1 MTDLDLIS
9 RFLSEYA
16 ALLDKVERT
25 LKGADSTSRRRAAV
39 RLLND
44 RLADRFS
51 DGIGSRMKG
60 SVENATKVSLR
71 AKRSNPSSALSKN
84 QKERL
89 LRSTLQILD
98 QTRTRF
104 APYPFSIREA
114 ISSDVITPEILGRTV
129 EQFAVDQ
136 TRHGAWYTP
145 APVVTFICRETV
157 RLFLGVSLS
166 EAARLSLDRR
176 MSLLDTLTGVRI
188 IDPACGC
195 GAFLMGMVHE
205 LLRWRSELLP
215 HNPSASPGNFPLA
228 NLYGTDL
235 DDLAVHTARL
245 RLALEPTPSEMDR
258 IYPGAISSVRI
269 ADGLDSQTTPA
280 FDGTFDI
287 VVTNPPFGLTVAEEV
302 RNRFFDL
309 RTDGP
314 QSKDAYGLFVAR
326 GLELLRKGG
335 VMGVLMSDTW
345 RTIKRHRPLRQ
356 RLLATTTVHTL
367 ADLPLWIFPA
377 TVNTGILL
385 LTNSAP
391 AADHA
396 LVTADLRYVPKNDWG
411 SLTGQLDVTTSTP
424 GGVQQAETPAIYV
437 YPQSQIA
444 TCENLSF
451 FIGSPKLHT
460 LLSDPR
466 LTTLGE
472 LATVKQGLA
481 TGDNKRYLRKL
492 PAARGSY
499 QLVDPATILSVRELG
514 RLSRDEKLTGVDP
527 EKYNGRHFVP
537 YDKGG
542 ASDSDQGW
550 LPNYYVP
557 TEYFIDWSKPAVQRM
572 KTARSARR
580 RGKLAGRFQNSAYYF
595 KRGLTFSYTGYYAP
609 CFRLSSGGVF
619 DVGGSSCFDIQ
630 LPLYPTL
637 AILASKVVKY
647 FARNFIDHTVN
658 FQVGEFKALPVPRAI
673 DPGISA
679 RLETLVTQI
688 VENQHSDPRYPYH
701 LHEQIEIDRLV
712 YQLFDLTDEDVREV
726 ESWYGRRYARL
737 SKFGST

>member
-1 MTDLDLIS
+1 MSDTDLIN
-9 RFLSEYA
+9 RFLKEYA
-16 ALLDKVERT
+16 TLLHEVERT
-25 LKGADSTSRRRAAV
+25 LSGTDSISRRRAAV

-51 DGIGSRMKG
+51 DGIVTHMIDGK
-60 SVENATKVSLR
+60 
-71 AKRSNPSSALSKN
+71 LS
-84 QKERL
+84 
-89 LRSTLQILD
+89 RSTLRALD

-104 APYPFSIREA
+104 APYPFSIREG

-157 RLFLGVSLS
+157 RLFLGVSLP
-166 EAARLSLDRR
+166 EAAKSTVDRR
-176 MSLLDTLTGVRI
+176 MRLLDTFTGVRI

-195 GAFLMGMVHE
+195 GAFLVGMANE
-205 LLRWRSELLP
+205 LIRWRRELLP
-215 HNPSASPGNFPLA
+215 HKPSVSADDFPIG

-245 RLALEPTPSEMDR
+245 RLSLALSASGTAPVPTDK
-258 IYPGAISSVRI
+258 ITGVTVGDALDKTNGDSS
-269 ADGLDSQTTPA
+269 
-280 FDGTFDI
+280 GTFDI
-287 VVTNPPFGLTVAEEV
+287 VVTNPPFGVTVSEEV
-302 RNRFFDL
+302 RNRFFDP

-314 QSKDAYGLFVAR
+314 QSKDAYGLFAAR

-335 VMGVLMSDTW
+335 VMGLLMSDTW

-356 RLLATTTVHTL
+356 RLAATTTVHTL

-385 LTNSAP
+385 LTNSVP
-391 AADHA
+391 AAGHS
-396 LVTADLRYVPKNDWG
+396 LVAADLRYVPKNDWDA
-411 SLTGQLDVTTSTP
+411 LTDQLDATVSTSGHNP
-424 GGVQQAETPAIYV
+424 QANPPPIYA
-437 YPQSQIA
+437 YPQSQIE
-444 TCENLSF
+444 TYPNLSF
-451 FIGSPKLHT
+451 FIGSPRLHT

-466 LTTLGE
+466 FTTLGE

-492 PAARGSY
+492 PTARGTY
-499 QLVDPATILSVRELG
+499 QLVDPATILSVRELD

-527 EKYNGRHFVP
+527 EKYDGRHFVP

-557 TEYFIDWSKPAVQRM
+557 TEYFIDWSQSAVRRM
-572 KTARSARR
+572 KTARSNRQG
-580 RGKLAGRFQNSAYYF
+580 GKVAARFQNSDYYF

-619 DVGGSSCFDIQ
+619 DVGGSSCFDLQ

-658 FQVGEFKALPVPRAI
+658 FQVDEFKALPIPRAI

-679 RLETLVTQI
+679 RLETPVTKI
-688 VENQHSDPRYPYH
+688 VDKQHANPRYPYH

-712 YQLFDLTDEDVREV
+712 YQLFDLTNDDICEV
-726 ESWYGRRYARL
+726 ESWWERRYARL
-737 SKFGST
+737 NFTQETGHF